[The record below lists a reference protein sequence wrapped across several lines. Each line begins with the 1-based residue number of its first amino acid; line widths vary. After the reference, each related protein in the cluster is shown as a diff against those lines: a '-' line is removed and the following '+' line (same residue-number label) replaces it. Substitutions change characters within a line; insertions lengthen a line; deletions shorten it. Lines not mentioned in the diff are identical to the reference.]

1 MLAEISDNLQVQ
13 FAQKIGAPVPVEAWT
28 AKFTVPWVIA
38 TVARFAVDAR
48 RGGAFVFLPGEGS
61 DPASFGV
68 HPKYATTSPD
78 LGADIVSF
86 WEECYGASHGT
97 RHNGHTQA
105 GRRWMVSWARLLT
118 HADIVGNLSCV
129 DGCVVLNRRLQVCG
143 FGSEIKITDSQ
154 QKNSP
159 RAFKN
164 FKTGEVWP
172 DREFFDGIG
181 GTRHKS
187 AARLCKAH
195 EGVVAFV
202 VSQDGELRVF
212 SSNTKSVYA
221 FGPIDT
227 HSAHGNA

>member
-1 MLAEISDNLQVQ
+1 MLEEMSDNLYGQ
-13 FAQKIGAPVPVEAWT
+13 FAQRLGVPVPTQAWT
-28 AKFTVPWVIA
+28 ARFTVPWVIA

-48 RGGAFVFLPGEGS
+48 RGGAFVFLPGEGT
-61 DPASFGV
+61 DAASFDV

-86 WEECYGASHGT
+86 WEECYGASLGT
-97 RHNGHTQA
+97 SHNGNTRA

-143 FGSEIKITDSQ
+143 FGSEIKITDRQ
-154 QKNSP
+154 LKNSP
-159 RAFKN
+159 RTFKN
-164 FKTGEVWP
+164 FKTGEIWP

-181 GTRHKS
+181 GMRHKS
-187 AARLCKAH
+187 AATLCKAH
-195 EGVVAFV
+195 ANVLVFV

-212 SSNTKSVYA
+212 SSNSESVYTI
-221 FGPIDT
+221 GPIDT
-227 HSAHGNA
+227 YSAHGNA